1 MQHGELDMNS
11 QNNKQLIVAAFEAF
25 ASRDPQRIAARFT
38 DDAEWLAPKGNAT
51 GLALNFTDHM
61 VGSEEIAR
69 FLASEFGKLF
79 CRDVRSEF
87 AGVYADGD
95 TVIVEMRL
103 LATLANGNAYDND
116 YCFIFE
122 LQSGLIRRMRE
133 YMDTA
138 KGHRMIFK
146 TDEASAASIPVPA
159 GRAS

>member
-1 MQHGELDMNS
+1 MNS
-11 QNNKQLIVAAFEAF
+11 QDNKQLIVAAFQTF

-61 VGSEEIAR
+61 VGSKEIAR

-79 CRDVRSEF
+79 SGDVRTEF
-87 AGVYADGD
+87 AGVYANGD

-103 LATLANGNAYDND
+103 LATLANGNSYDND

-122 LQSGLIRRMRE
+122 LQCGLIRRMRE

-138 KGHRMIFK
+138 KGYRMIFG
-146 TDEASAASIPVPA
+146 TLHVDEAAIPVAA
-159 GRAS
+159 GTAG